1 MSKKKIKYTGIILT
15 ILSAIG
21 LTFILFNSIFQTF
34 EFFVKYQLIAF
45 LFFILSFVASISYAV
60 IENLDGKGF

>member
-1 MSKKKIKYTGIILT
+1 MKYKGIILT

-45 LFFILSFVASISYAV
+45 IVFMSAFILSIIYAV
-60 IENLDGKGF
+60 IENADGKGW